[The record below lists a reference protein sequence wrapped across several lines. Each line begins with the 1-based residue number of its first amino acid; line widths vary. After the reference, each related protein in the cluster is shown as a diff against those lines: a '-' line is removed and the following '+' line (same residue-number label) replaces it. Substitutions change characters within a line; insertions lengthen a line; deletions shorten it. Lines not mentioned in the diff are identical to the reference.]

1 MDFSKL
7 KIINN
12 EDTLDRK
19 TDKSDKKMM
28 ELMFALEKVK
38 KDTRK
43 REFQEWLNKDISKY
57 MYNQETL
64 FYVKDAIN
72 EILASVNTKLTLY
85 GYTIKEQKAFRNEVA
100 SFMYRL

>member
-1 MDFSKL
+1 MSKFRYRVE
-7 KIINN
+7 NTNVESN
-12 EDTLDRK
+12 E
-19 TDKSDKKMM
+19 
-28 ELMFALEKVK
+28 
-38 KDTRK
+38 
-43 REFQEWLNKDISKY
+43 EFQEWLNKDISKY

>member
-43 REFQEWLNKDISKY
+43 REFQEWLNKDVSKY